1 MSQFTF
7 MKKYLQ
13 KQTSETKM
21 HCEPLITLTIE
32 LDENKY
38 SQINIYEDSNPEILA
53 SNFVTDNYLSVAYVE
68 PLKQNIIQQM
78 LMYDQMKK
86 QEKEKQPLTQWETV
100 KKQQQNKENQQLT
113 PTRNLNTKRCTPEKS
128 LQSNLK
134 SERNLSRNKRFQTED
149 MNIHERLYQQA
160 KQTNNIKQQKKE
172 QEQIQIQTQK
182 QKDPNLTF
190 KPKINNT
197 SSTNKSKSPQSN
209 QNQFYLQPT
218 QQKQVQ
224 LKSPRLNQLYQNK
237 SFEFLIPKK
246 EVKISILENE
256 ESVTQ
261 LPKTQDSPNVSFSE
275 ESQFKNDSPYTSA
288 QEENSLYQ
296 ATKDS
301 DERIVAKLFTM
312 IESNN
317 VVDARN
323 IPYEKFNYQLI
334 VELRLHF
341 QKNDFKIMNCE
352 QFCQSVLRNSKLI
365 KFATDFFKYE
375 NVQYQNTCYYH

>member
-7 MKKYLQ
+7 MKKYIQ
-13 KQTSETKM
+13 KQSSETKI

-32 LDENKY
+32 LEDNKY
-38 SQINIYEDSNPEILA
+38 SQIDIYEDSNPEILA
-53 SNFVTDNYLSVAYVE
+53 SSFVTDNYLSMAYIE

-86 QEKEKQPLTQWETV
+86 KEKEKQPLSQWETV
-100 KKQQQNKENQQLT
+100 KKQQQNKENQQST

-128 LQSNLK
+128 IQTNLK
-134 SERNLSRNKRFQTED
+134 SERNLSRNKRFQTDD

-160 KQTNNIKQQKKE
+160 KQINNFKQQKREYE
-172 QEQIQIQTQK
+172 QLQK

-190 KPKINNT
+190 KPKINNNY
-197 SSTNKSKSPQSN
+197 STNKSKSPQSN
-209 QNQFYLQPT
+209 QKQFYIQPN

-237 SFEFLIPKK
+237 SFEFLLPKK

-301 DERIVAKLFTM
+301 DERIIAKLFTL

-317 VVDARN
+317 LVDSRN

-334 VELRLHF
+334 VEIRLHF
-341 QKNDFKIMNCE
+341 QKNDFKIMNFE
-352 QFCQSVLRNSKLI
+352 EFCQSLLKNTKLI
-365 KFATDFFKYE
+365 KLAADFFKFE
-375 NVQYQNTCYYH
+375 NVQYQNTCYRY

>member
-7 MKKYLQ
+7 MKKYIQ
-13 KQTSETKM
+13 KQTSETKI

-53 SNFVTDNYLSVAYVE
+53 SNFVTDNYLSMAYVE

-86 QEKEKQPLTQWETV
+86 QDRDKQPLSQWETV
-100 KKQQQNKENQQLT
+100 KKQQQNKENQQST
-113 PTRNLNTKRCTPEKS
+113 PTRNQQTKRCTPEKN
-128 LQSNLK
+128 LQNNLK
-134 SERNLSRNKRFQTED
+134 SERNISRNKRFQTED

-160 KQTNNIKQQKKE
+160 KQMNNFKQQKREHE
-172 QEQIQIQTQK
+172 QQQK

-190 KPKINNT
+190 KPKINNNY
-197 SSTNKSKSPQSN
+197 SANKSKSPQQN
-209 QNQFYLQPT
+209 QNQFYIQT
-218 QQKQVQ
+218 NQQKQVQ

-237 SFEFLIPKK
+237 SFEFLVPKK

-288 QEENSLYQ
+288 QEDNQLYQ
-296 ATKDS
+296 VTKDS
-301 DERIVAKLFTM
+301 DERTVAKLFTM

-341 QKNDFKIMNCE
+341 QKNDFKIMNFE
-352 QFCQSVLRNSKLI
+352 EFSQSVIKNSKLI
-365 KFATDFFKYE
+365 KLAADFFKYE
-375 NVQYQNTCYYH
+375 NIQYQNICYRH

>member
-53 SNFVTDNYLSVAYVE
+53 SNFVTDNYLSMAYVE

-86 QEKEKQPLTQWETV
+86 QEKDKQPLSQWETV
-100 KKQQQNKENQQLT
+100 KKQQQNKENQQST
-113 PTRNLNTKRCTPEKS
+113 PTRNLNTKRHTPEKTMPT
-128 LQSNLK
+128 NLK

-149 MNIHERLYQQA
+149 MNTHDRLYQQT

-172 QEQIQIQTQK
+172 HEQISK

-190 KPKINNT
+190 KPKTNNIQT
-197 SSTNKSKSPQSN
+197 NNKSKSPQSN

-237 SFEFLIPKK
+237 SFEFLLPKK

-288 QEENSLYQ
+288 QEENCLYQ

-301 DERIVAKLFTM
+301 DERIVAKLFKM

-352 QFCQSVLRNSKLI
+352 QFCQSVLRNAKLI
-365 KFATDFFKYE
+365 KFATDFFKFE

>member
-7 MKKYLQ
+7 MKKYIQ
-13 KQTSETKM
+13 KQASETKI

-53 SNFVTDNYLSVAYVE
+53 SNFVTDNYLSIAYVE

-86 QEKEKQPLTQWETV
+86 QERDKQPLSQWETV
-100 KKQQQNKENQQLT
+100 KKQQQNKENQQQT
-113 PTRNLNTKRCTPEKS
+113 PTRNFQTKRCTPERN
-128 LQSNLK
+128 LQTNLK
-134 SERNLSRNKRFQTED
+134 SERNISRNKRFQTED

-160 KQTNNIKQQKKE
+160 KQNNNIKQQKKE
-172 QEQIQIQTQK
+172 NEQQQK

-190 KPKINNT
+190 KPKINNNY
-197 SSTNKSKSPQSN
+197 STNKSKSPQQN
-209 QNQFYLQPT
+209 QNQFYIST
-218 QQKQVQ
+218 NQQKQVQ

-288 QEENSLYQ
+288 QEDNQLYQ
-296 ATKDS
+296 VTKDS
-301 DERIVAKLFTM
+301 DEKTVAKLFTM

-317 VVDARN
+317 LVDARN

-341 QKNDFKIMNCE
+341 QKNDFKIMNLE
-352 QFCQSVLRNSKLI
+352 EFCQSVLKNTKLI
-365 KFATDFFKYE
+365 KLAADFFKYE
-375 NVQYQNTCYYH
+375 NNQCQNICYRH